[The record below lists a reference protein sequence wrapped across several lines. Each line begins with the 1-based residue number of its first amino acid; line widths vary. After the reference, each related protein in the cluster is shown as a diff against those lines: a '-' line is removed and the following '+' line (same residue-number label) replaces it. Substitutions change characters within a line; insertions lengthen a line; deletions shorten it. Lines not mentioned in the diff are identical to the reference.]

1 MYRFIYRLAHLDLYQ
16 EPTKVRYGLALLF
29 VAEALALNS
38 LPPARTAL
46 PFIFFFGAVALSA
59 RLCGFGP
66 AVMTSVLSSFLAKF
80 FFIPPYYSLVLS
92 ATDFG
97 RILLFLLIS
106 LVITSAALQTSAAQL
121 AAMESQNRLAE
132 ALRSITEGFITFSP
146 DWTVTYAN
154 PTGAQLFGL
163 APDQVAGANAWI
175 LAPEFVGTP
184 VYHNLQK
191 AMRERQPL
199 HFESYHAPLGRWYRI
214 AAFPGPRGLTAIFQ
228 DISEARETA
237 EALRITDRRLQFA
250 QVAAKLGSWE
260 WNLKTGEVWWT
271 EGIWALHGHP
281 VGSVTPN
288 VENWTNFIHPEDRER
303 CQQAVEQS
311 LAGTGDY
318 DVEYRTIWPDGTVH
332 WIGSRGRVIFDE
344 AQQPERMLG
353 IGMDITQH
361 KQAEDALRKSE
372 KLAAAGR
379 LAATI
384 AHEINNPLAAVT
396 NLLYLLRQTESWDER
411 AHWYVAQAE
420 RELARVT
427 HVARQ
432 TLGFYRDTT
441 SPCEVNLSKTVDE
454 VVSLY
459 LPRIESR
466 KIKLASDFDPG
477 AEVMGFAGEI
487 RQVISNLV
495 ANALDALDEGG
506 TLVIRVHRSREMTDA
521 ARPGARI
528 IIADSGNGI
537 PAHQRKKGFEP
548 VFTTKQDVG
557 TGLGL
562 WVSREMVHK
571 HGGQI
576 RLRSSTRPNRKGT
589 VFSVFLPAEIS
600 ITINGP
606 SNYRAVS

>member
-1 MYRFIYRLAHLDLYQ
+1 MYRFLYRLGHLDLYQ
-16 EPTKVRYGLALLF
+16 EPRKVRYGLALLF

-38 LPPARTAL
+38 LPPAGDKL
-46 PFIFFFGAVALSA
+46 PFVFFFGAVALSA

-66 AVMTSVLSSFLAKF
+66 AVMAAVLSGFLSKF
-80 FFIPPYYSLVLS
+80 FFIPPYYSLVPN
-92 ATDFG
+92 ATDFV
-97 RILLFLLIS
+97 RILLFLLVS

-146 DWTVTYAN
+146 DWTVTYVN
-154 PTGAQLFGL
+154 PTGARLFGL
-163 APDQVAGANAWI
+163 APDQVTGANAWN
-175 LAPEFVGTP
+175 LAPDFIDTP

-191 AMRERQPL
+191 AMRERQPV

-228 DISEARETA
+228 DITEARQTA

-260 WNLKTGEVWWT
+260 WNLRTDEVWWT
-271 EGIWALHGHP
+271 EGIWALHGCP
-281 VGSVTPN
+281 VGSITPN
-288 VENWTNFIHPEDRER
+288 LENWTTLIHPEDRER
-303 CQQAVEQS
+303 CRQAVEQS
-311 LAGTGDY
+311 LAGNGDY
-318 DVEYRTIWPDGTVH
+318 EVEYRTIWPDGTVH

-353 IGMDITQH
+353 IGMDITER
-361 KQAEDALRKSE
+361 KLAEDALRKSE

-441 SPCEVNLSKTVDE
+441 SPREVNLSKTVDE

-477 AEVMGFAGEI
+477 AEVIGFAGEI

-495 ANALDALDEGG
+495 ANAIDALEEGG
-506 TLVIRVHRSREMTDA
+506 TLIIRVHRSREMTEA
-521 ARPGARI
+521 SRPGARI
-528 IIADSGNGI
+528 IVADSGSGI
-537 PAHQRKKGFEP
+537 PPHHRKKVFEP
-548 VFTTKQDVG
+548 FFTTKQDVG

-571 HGGQI
+571 HGGKI
-576 RLRSSTRPNRKGT
+576 RLRSSTHPHRKGT

-600 ITINGP
+600 ITMNGP
-606 SNYRAVS
+606 SDYRAVS